1 MVNMKWIL
9 HQSEP
14 LTILKE
20 RENYQMGLIHIM
32 DQWPVN
38 LRLKSKAREKALTR
52 ATFHHKNKPLS
63 NNLWV
68 FSKSNCQISNT
79 D

>member
-9 HQSEP
+9 HQSES

-32 DQWPVN
+32 D
-38 LRLKSKAREKALTR
+38 
-52 ATFHHKNKPLS
+52 
-63 NNLWV
+63 
-68 FSKSNCQISNT
+68 
-79 D
+79 